1 MKENVITKQSI
12 ARSLA
17 NALMRLGK
25 NDWEAAL
32 WNIDKARE
40 QLVLYRQERLES
52 KTVERFLGEPN
63 PLEGDTKSF
72 PADSMDY

>member
-1 MKENVITKQSI
+1 MKENVVTKQSI

-25 NDWEAAL
+25 CDWEAVL

-40 QLVLYRQERLES
+40 QLMLYREERREV
-52 KTVERFLGEPN
+52 KTVERFLDEDERSNTERG
-63 PLEGDTKSF
+63 
-72 PADSMDY
+72 